1 MDAWDIILD
10 KRLSTIIVLN
20 AVIGLELRSRS
31 NRKAK
36 EGQMPNGWRRNGLW
50 ILALGLLFC
59 TSSVFAQLPTATL
72 LGTVTDPQGGVV
84 VGATVRARNIDTGL
98 SRSQTTGA
106 DGAYRFNALPVG
118 NYELEVTSQGFKT
131 ERETGLTLLVTQ
143 EIVVNMGLQVGAA
156 SERIVVQEEAPLV
169 ETTNASL
176 GSVVSQQQVADLPLN
191 GRNYLDLTLLQTG
204 VLNIASE
211 QGTPGGIGGAEFVSN
226 GATPRS
232 NNFMLDGA
240 LVVNGFGLNSASASG
255 STLGADGIKELRVIT
270 NLFSAEYGLTMG
282 SQTTMVSKSGTNQFH
297 GDVFEY
303 LRNSALDAENYFATG
318 PKPSFQRNQFGG
330 SFGGPIKKDK
340 TFFYGVF
347 EALRENLGLTSLQ
360 NGLPESGCRG
370 PANATITV
378 SECPQLAPVSSVT
391 INPLI
396 APLLDPA
403 ILPLPNLPGD
413 AFTYSPKQI
422 TREYYGQMR
431 VDQTFSSA
439 DSFFARYTVD
449 NTVRSTPGNF
459 PGLFQDFPGRSQFV
473 TLAENHIFSPAL
485 LDAFRASFSRSVLR
499 SNATGSADF
508 TKVLFVTGAPYTGGF
523 SAPGW
528 SDGVGL
534 TQFLLQNVG
543 TFSDDVFWNK
553 GKHALKFGT
562 LINLYDQPNDIEF
575 VTNGSISFASI
586 ADFLAGNT
594 ASYFLSPP
602 LSNDNRNFHY
612 ETYGFYAQDDWR
624 VSSRLTLNLGLR
636 YEFRTDIRESNGRE
650 FAFRNFATDS
660 PFNTAPAGTT
670 KGPILQ
676 NDSLH
681 NFSPRI
687 GFAWDVFGNGKTA
700 VRGGAG
706 IFYDL
711 GNIGALISND
721 IFGTPPTSFQ
731 TIGGFGG
738 APLQLPLDTI
748 PPIVNPNDPNSWIG
762 VGLSTVD
769 YHAKQPHMY
778 QYNLSVERQ
787 LPGNMVLSLSYVG
800 SRGIH
805 LWSVME
811 GNPAVP
817 DQMVDS
823 QNPSCGTSTAPVN
836 CATAQPRSNSPGGL
850 SWSCANGDPA
860 CRLNPNYG
868 DYTLNTTAADS
879 YYNSLQ
885 VGFQK
890 RVSHGLEFQS
900 SYTYSKL
907 LDTGQGQI
915 PSADA
920 TAADSTNPYDAKFDK
935 GPSEYDATHIW
946 SFNSVYHFPSISK
959 SGFAG
964 KLFSGWWTGSIVSL
978 HTGFPFSAGLLA
990 SFQQSNDLNTYGAL
1004 ERPDFVTSSNLAAA
1018 QAQNSNAVVYDP
1030 KTVISGGTGQG
1041 NSLPYFNPNMFTLQA
1056 PGTLGNVPRGLL
1068 RGPGFVNW
1076 DFSISK
1082 DTKLGLLGEA
1092 GNIQFRAEFFNI
1104 LNHPSFANPSGIIF
1118 TDPSGAV
1125 SSATAGVIQNTANIH
1140 RQIQFGL
1147 RIDF

>member
-1 MDAWDIILD
+1 MT
-10 KRLSTIIVLN
+10 R
-20 AVIGLELRSRS
+20 
-31 NRKAK
+31 
-36 EGQMPNGWRRNGLW
+36 GWRRTGFR
-50 ILALGLLFC
+50 ILALSSLLGAMP
-59 TSSVFAQLPTATL
+59 VLAQLPTATL
-72 LGTVTDPQGGVV
+72 LGTVTDPQGAVV
-84 VGATVRARNIDTGL
+84 AGATVTARNTDTGF
-98 SRSQTTGA
+98 SRSVTTGA
-106 DGAYRFNALPVG
+106 EGTYRLNALSVG
-118 NYELEVTSQGFKT
+118 NYEVEVTREGFKT
-131 ERETGLTLLVTQ
+131 ETRTGLTLLVAEET
-143 EIVVNMGLQVGAA
+143 VVNMRLQVGSAA
-156 SERIVVQEEAPLV
+156 QRIVVTEEVPLV

-176 GSVVSQQQVADLPLN
+176 GSVLSQQQVSDLPLN

-204 VLNIASE
+204 VLNVASE

-240 LVVNGFGLNSASASG
+240 IVVNGFGLNPASASG

-282 SQTTMVSKSGTNQFH
+282 SQTTMVSKGGTNQFH

-303 LRNSALDAENYFATG
+303 LRNSALDARNFFGTG
-318 PKPSFQRNQFGG
+318 RKPNFQRNQFGG

-347 EALRENLGLTSLQ
+347 EALRENLGLTSGSSSNLPLQ
-360 NGLPESGCRG
+360 TNLPEMGCRG

-378 SECPQLAPVSSVT
+378 SQCPQLSPMNSVT

-403 ILPLPNLPGD
+403 ILPLPNQQPGD
-413 AFTYSPKQI
+413 GFTYSPKQI
-422 TREYYGQMR
+422 AHESYGQMR
-431 VDQTFSSA
+431 VDHNLSSA
-439 DSFFARYTVD
+439 DSLFARYTVD
-449 NTVRSTPGNF
+449 DTLRSTPGNF
-459 PGLFQDFPGRSQFV
+459 PGLFQEFPGRSQFV
-473 TLAENHIFSPAL
+473 TLAENHIFSPSL
-485 LDAFRASFSRSVLR
+485 LNAFRASFTRSVLR

-508 TKVLFVTGAPYTGGF
+508 TKVLFVTGAPFTGGF

-553 GKHALKFGT
+553 GRHAFKFGT

-586 ADFLAGNT
+586 FDFLAGNT

-612 ETYGFYAQDDWR
+612 KTYGFYAQDDVR
-624 VSSRLTLNLGLR
+624 VTSRFTVNLGLR
-636 YEFRTDIRESNGRE
+636 YEFRSDIRESNGRE

-660 PFNTAPAGTT
+660 PFNIPPAGTT

-681 NFSPRI
+681 DFSPRI
-687 GFAWDVFGNGKTA
+687 GFAWNVFGDGKTS

-748 PPIVNPNDPNSWIG
+748 PPVVNPSDPNSWVG

-769 YHAKQPHMY
+769 YRSKQPYMI
-778 QYNLSVERQ
+778 QYNLSIERQ
-787 LPGNMVLSLSYVG
+787 LPGNIALSVSYVG

-805 LWSVME
+805 LWSVKE

-817 DQMVDS
+817 DQMLDP
-823 QNPSCGTSTAPVN
+823 QNPACGTSSAPAN
-836 CATAQPRSNSPGGL
+836 CAAAQPRSNSPGGL
-850 SWSCANGDPA
+850 TWSCSNGDPA

-868 DYTLNTTAADS
+868 DYTINTTTGDS

-885 VGFQK
+885 VAFQK
-890 RVSHGLEFQS
+890 RVGHGLEFQS

-907 LDTGQGQI
+907 LDTGEGQI

-920 TAADSTNPYDAKFDK
+920 TAADSTNPYDSKFDK

-946 SFNSVYHFPSISK
+946 SFNSVYHFPSNFKARVVSK
-959 SGFAG
+959 
-964 KLFSGWWTGSIVSL
+964 LLNGWWTGSIVSVR
-978 HTGFPFSAGLLA
+978 TGFPFSPGLTA
-990 SFQQSNDLNTYGAL
+990 SFQQSNDLNTYGAQ
-1004 ERPDFVTSSNLAAA
+1004 ERPDFVTNSNLAAA
-1018 QAQNSNAVVYDP
+1018 QTLNPSAVIYNP
-1030 KTVISGGTGQG
+1030 KTVIIGGTGQSG
-1041 NSLPYFNPNMFTLQA
+1041 APPYFNPNMFTLQA
-1056 PGTLGNVPRGLL
+1056 PGTLGDVPRGLL
-1068 RGPGFVNW
+1068 RGPGSVDW

-1082 DTKLGLLGEA
+1082 DTKLGFLGEA
-1092 GNIQFRAEFFNI
+1092 GNLQFRAEFFNV
-1104 LNHPSFANPSGIIF
+1104 LNHPSFVNPSGIVF
-1118 TDPSGAV
+1118 NDPSGTI
-1125 SSATAGVIQNTANIH
+1125 STATAGVIPNTVPNIQ